1 MSHVAAD
8 ARAGSAGRRVDEIL
22 MSGRLLMASGHERQE
37 GDTCAICFDYIEFPM
52 NKHSKHNECC
62 MKLVC
67 NGCILAARQ
76 RGLKNICE
84 FCRTPFTKDSASALV
99 MIQKRVDKGDAEAMH
114 VLGNQYY
121 YGLQGLVKD
130 VRLAIELWKE
140 AAELGSLD
148 ANYEVGRVYYHGDGV
163 DENKPRGIHHW
174 QQAAMKGH
182 AHSRHNL
189 GIDEFN
195 NKNYELAVLHWMISA
210 KMGYEKSLNAIKKR
224 FMKGHATKAQ
234 YAEALRGY
242 GDAVEVMKSPKREEA
257 KRLRRTK
264 IP

>member
-1 MSHVAAD
+1 
-8 ARAGSAGRRVDEIL
+8 
-22 MSGRLLMASGHERQE
+22 MASGHERQE

-148 ANYEVGRVYYHGDGV
+148 AHFALGHVYCHGDV
-163 DENKPRGIHHW
+163 VEEDKPRGIPHW
-174 QQAAMKGH
+174 QQAAMKGC

-189 GIDEFN
+189 GCFEFLEGN
-195 NKNYELAVLHWMISA
+195 PEVAVQHLMISA
-210 KMGYEKSLNAIKKR
+210 KMGYEESLNCIKKM
-224 FMKGHATKAQ
+224 FMKGHATEAQ